1 MILVIDTRNV
11 IESITLRVFDNFID
25 NDKEGVF
32 SSNFN
37 NWPNLTYKGGK
48 YAVGLIN
55 FFLSLNFHRK
65 LDIVSS
71 PTEIA
76 TKKP

>member
-11 IESITLRVFDNFID
+11 IESITLKAFDNFID

-37 NWPNLTYKGGK
+37 NWPSLTK
-48 YAVGLIN
+48 VGN
-55 FFLSLNFHRK
+55 MR
-65 LDIVSS
+65 
-71 PTEIA
+71 
-76 TKKP
+76 